1 MIPRGA
7 MYRSTAQCLRLI
19 LVLVDEIKI
28 RPGDLMIG
36 KGPMI
41 PNGIAIKVITRC
53 QVVLR
58 C

>member
-1 MIPRGA
+1 MITRGA
-7 MYRSTAQCLRLI
+7 RYRSTPQYLRLI
-19 LVLVDEIKI
+19 LVLVDESKI

-41 PNGIAIKVITRC
+41 TNGIAIKVITRC